1 MAKVGIVAN
10 PMSARDIR
18 RIVSH
23 AGNLPINDRA
33 NIVLRLLTGLY
44 RAGVEEAVIMPENG
58 GIRAQVMRV
67 IEREKKTSTIAY
79 PQIEYLKMPVT
90 GTADD
95 SALASQ
101 MMLQAGVDAIIVLGG
116 DGTCR
121 VVVSHCGNIPIAGIS
136 TGTNNAF
143 PEIREPTISGLG
155 VGLAVTGKVPSEIA
169 YVFNKR
175 LDVVVNEIQEIALV
189 DVAIIDAGFIGARAI
204 WQTHQFRDLFT
215 TFGSPDGIGMSS
227 IVGLLSPVK
236 RSEHRGCRVRLLPVP
251 DAENKLTVPIAPG
264 LIEEVGIASV
274 EDMQPDESYKP
285 CVSNGAIALDGE
297 RELTFSATDQVSIR
311 LRLDA
316 FRTIDVLSCM
326 TYAAKKGLFINSV
339 KSTATYTSTF

>member
-33 NIVLRLLTGLY
+33 NIVLRLLAGLA
-44 RAGVEEAVIMPENG
+44 RAGVEEAVMMPEHG
-58 GIRAQVMRV
+58 GIRTQVMRV

-79 PQIEYLKMPVT
+79 PKIDYLSMPVT
-90 GTADD
+90 GTAKD

-101 MMLQAGVDAIIVLGG
+101 MMVEAGVDAIVVLGG
-116 DGTCR
+116 DGTSR
-121 VVVSHCGNIPIAGIS
+121 VVVSQCGNIPIVGIS

-155 VGLAVTGKVPSEIA
+155 VGLAVTNKVPSDIA

-175 LDVVVNEIQEIALV
+175 LDVTVNDVHDIALV
-189 DVAIIDAGFIGARAI
+189 DVAIIDAGYIGARAI
-204 WQTHQFRDLFT
+204 WQTHQFKDLFT
-215 TFGSPDGIGMSS
+215 TFGRPDGIGMSA

-236 RSEHRGCRVRLLPVP
+236 RTDHWGRRVRLLPAT
-251 DAENKLTVPIAPG
+251 DAINKLTVPIAPG

-274 EDMQPDESYKP
+274 ETMQPDQSYQP
-285 CVSNGAIALDGE
+285 CVAKGAIALDGE
-297 RELTFSATDQVSIR
+297 RELTFVETDEVSIR
-311 LRLDA
+311 LRVDA

-326 TYAAKKGLFINSV
+326 TYAAKKGLFLNSV
-339 KSTATYTSTF
+339 K